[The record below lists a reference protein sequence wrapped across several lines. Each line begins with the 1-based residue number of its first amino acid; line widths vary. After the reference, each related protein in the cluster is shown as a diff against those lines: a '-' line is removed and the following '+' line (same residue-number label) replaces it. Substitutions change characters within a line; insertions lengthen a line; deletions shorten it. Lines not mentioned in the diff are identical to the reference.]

1 MLKAFKS
8 GPAMLN
14 IEGIHQ
20 RIQKDLREK
29 RERAAMLAATN
40 PDRKEGEEEKLEDP
54 FEIGAEED

>member
-1 MLKAFKS
+1 
-8 GPAMLN
+8 MLN

-29 RERAAMLAATN
+29 RERATMLAATN